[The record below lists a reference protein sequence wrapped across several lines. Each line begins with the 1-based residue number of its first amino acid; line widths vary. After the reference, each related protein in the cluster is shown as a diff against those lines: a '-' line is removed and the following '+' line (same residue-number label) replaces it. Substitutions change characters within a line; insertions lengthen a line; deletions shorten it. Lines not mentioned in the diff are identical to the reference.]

1 MSCTVRL
8 TPSQSGENRAREEHD
23 GNRSEAIRSLI
34 DKGLQY
40 DDRVAEFATE
50 NERLHRERRQLLEQR
65 EENQDLVRYVE
76 EERAIQQRREAR
88 RDAPLWRRAR
98 WYVFGRSDDSAEA

>member
-1 MSCTVRL
+1 M
-8 TPSQSGENRAREEHD
+8 
-23 GNRSEAIRSLI
+23 I
-34 DKGLQY
+34 
-40 DDRVAEFATE
+40 
-50 NERLHRERRQLLEQR
+50 LEQR